1 MGVFILGEAMN
12 LRGWVGCA
20 VIIGAL
26 ALLGIVESRTPKTA
40 SMETSNA

>member
-1 MGVFILGEAMN
+1 MGVFSLGEPMN

-26 ALLGIVESRTPKTA
+26 ALLGIVESRNPKKL
-40 SMETSNA
+40 ETENA